1 MRNSAGEIDMVNLIR
16 ASILIRRV
24 VMATT
29 CVLGLIIGGLAILGC
44 SPEKGISMTG
54 TVTNSVA
61 HIAAPPIDPL
71 APSRTETATFAM
83 G

>member
-1 MRNSAGEIDMVNLIR
+1 MANPIR
-16 ASILIRRV
+16 ASVLIRRV
-24 VMATT
+24 VIATT
-29 CVLGLIIGGLAILGC
+29 YVLGLIIGGLTIQAC

-61 HIAAPPIDPL
+61 HIAVPPIDLL
-71 APSRTETATFAM
+71 ALSRTETATFAM